1 MNALIYFLL
10 EGNYLLQRVGGA
22 ALSLKSPPTLPSI
35 PRAVWFTRWPTS
47 TGESP
52 ASQLR
57 ASDARPQPLG
67 LRVPKQVR
75 RTRHS
80 LDKGTIESPNL
91 RDLEKKLTPWPLS
104 INLTLLEHP

>member
-35 PRAVWFTRWPTS
+35 PRAVWFTRWPAS

-57 ASDARPQPLG
+57 ASDAKATASRSQS
-67 LRVPKQVR
+67 PKAGE
-75 RTRHS
+75 TDSS
-80 LDKGTIESPNL
+80 LPGSRDNREPESERFGKEADSL
-91 RDLEKKLTPWPLS
+91 ATEY
-104 INLTLLEHP
+104 